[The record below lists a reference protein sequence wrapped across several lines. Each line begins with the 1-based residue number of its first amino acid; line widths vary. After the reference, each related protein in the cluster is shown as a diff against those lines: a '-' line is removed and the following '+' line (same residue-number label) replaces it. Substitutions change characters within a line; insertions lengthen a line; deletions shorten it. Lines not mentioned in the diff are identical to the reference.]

1 MTTTLSP
8 TDLHTLVDVATRSVE
23 YSVHVRHGWRPNT
36 DQFSPELQQPG
47 AAFVTLRLDG
57 RLRGCIGQLVATEP
71 LVNCVAD
78 RARAAALDDPRFP
91 PVTPGE
97 LPFLEVEVSVLAD
110 PEPFDV
116 ESYDEL
122 IRTVRPGVD
131 GLVVE
136 ASGHRATFLPA
147 VWDDLPS
154 QTEFVDALWRKAGLR
169 PGDWPKGIR
178 MSRYTAQLATG
189 A

>member
-1 MTTTLSP
+1 MTATL
-8 TDLHTLVDVATRSVE
+8 TATELHTLVDVATRSVE
-23 YSVHVRHGWRPNT
+23 YAVHVRHGWHPNP
-36 DQFSPELQQPG
+36 DQYSPGLQQPG
-47 AAFVTLRLDG
+47 AAFVTLRRDG
-57 RLRGCIGQLVATEP
+57 RLRGCIGQLVSAEP

-91 PVTPGE
+91 PVTPAE
-97 LPFLEVEVSVLAD
+97 LPFLEVEVSVLSD

-116 ESYDEL
+116 GGYDDL
-122 IRTVRPGVD
+122 LRTVRPGAD

-136 ASGHRATFLPA
+136 AGSHRATLLPA

-154 QTEFVDALWRKAGLR
+154 PTEFVEALWRKAGLR
-169 PGDWPKGIR
+169 PGEWPNGIR
-178 MSRYTAQLATG
+178 MSSYTAQLATD